1 MPQDKEKKLILF
13 FEEIDIDDIPFVGGK
28 NASLGEMIRNLKSKG
43 IKIPEGFAITSYAYD
58 YFVKNAGIEEKI
70 REILKDL
77 DTNIY
82 ENLATRGEKIR
93 HAIIEAEFPEELK
106 KEIMK
111 AYGKLEKVYGKNV
124 DVAVRSSATAEDL
137 PDASFAGQQETFL
150 NITGEEALIIACKK
164 CFASLFTNRAISY
177 RHDKGFD
184 HFSVKLSIG
193 VQKMVRS
200 DQGSSGVIFTIDTE
214 SGFKDA
220 VLITSIFGLG
230 ENIVQGTVNPDE
242 FYVFK
247 PTLKKGYKSIIS
259 KKLGAKQRKMIYSDD
274 PNEGTKNIRVDEK
287 ERNTFSIS
295 D

>member
-1 MPQDKEKKLILF
+1 MPQDKENKLILL

-58 YFVKNAGIEEKI
+58 YFIKNAGIEKKI
-70 REILKDL
+70 KEILKDL

-82 ENLATRGEKIR
+82 ENLGTRGEKIR
-93 HAIIEAEFPEELK
+93 HAIIEAEFPDELK
-106 KEIMK
+106 KEIIK
-111 AYGKLEKVYGKNV
+111 AYGKLEEMYGKNV

-150 NITGEEALIIACKK
+150 NITGADALIMACKK

-193 VQKMVRS
+193 VQKMARS
-200 DQGSSGVIFTIDTE
+200 DTGSSGVIFTIDTE
-214 SGFKDA
+214 SGFKDV
-220 VLITSIFGLG
+220 VLVTSIFGLG
-230 ENIVQGTVNPDE
+230 ENIVQGTVNPD
-242 FYVFK
+242 
-247 PTLKKGYKSIIS
+247 
-259 KKLGAKQRKMIYSDD
+259 
-274 PNEGTKNIRVDEK
+274 
-287 ERNTFSIS
+287 
-295 D
+295 